1 MGSIA
6 SSGHKALE
14 TVLKMV
20 KERNKEDAENIR
32 GEITK
37 YIENGGES

>member
-14 TVLKMV
+14 TILKMV
-20 KERNKEDAENIR
+20 KETNKKDAENIC

-37 YIENGGES
+37 YIENGGKS